1 MRDLT
6 EFINAGEIGRDNL
19 PIEDKPKIKELA
31 GYKSKNIISETQF
44 GQFDDRV
51 TTGTKDQSFFFNE
64 DRENKIA
71 LSQSTGELW
80 GKGLWNTAVEATVGT
95 LEGAA
100 MLPGIDWTL
109 KQIGGSDTGYG
120 NFISEA
126 INDVK
131 EGMKSDVYETIDSRS
146 GFAPW
151 DGTWWAANSETLG
164 TTLALMVPAMGATA
178 AIGKLGKLSKA
189 FAMRKSAGLTNA
201 IANNANLV
209 NKVENASKV
218 LGQATISRWTEN
230 TMEAQGTFDDTYNT
244 LLSQGLSQEAA
255 KEQAGIA
262 ASRAWNA
269 NWLNLA
275 QDVVQFNTIG
285 KTVGKF
291 SSRSMKTLAENAK
304 SKPRQV
310 VDFLGGMASESLEE
324 ADQYM
329 IGQEA
334 KRSVTD
340 NEYKFSDV
348 FNRVIDDYA
357 KDPQLHTSMFF
368 GALGGGVFQGVGDL
382 IQNRL
387 DKRIQKDIED
397 NKQKV
402 NAILNDDYVKD
413 ANIDIS
419 LVFNKAMAYADMGV
433 IDDLKDSVNKELT
446 KTKEEHIADGKK
458 EEEIEDYKA
467 KLNDVIADIDFISD
481 VRAKA
486 DNGYKSPMA
495 VRLQVASEYTL
506 RTYGKKL
513 NGVKSEYAKL
523 SSDSLAADGTIE
535 TLGRLKDIDT
545 LESLKIFRTQIAV
558 PKADGSTPV
567 RNLEE
572 VTSFIDE
579 RIKTIEKEIQAK
591 LPEGTTMESYLKR
604 DKNTAIANQDAFRN
618 NIAAQEEFVIAMED
632 ARLELEI
639 AKGDKVDILT
649 KRAKQTQLNQLKDKI
664 NKGELTLAEMNK
676 AVTDINE
683 PSFTAFLDEKLKNEE
698 LSAIPTGTNRTTS
711 INKRYKGNNL
721 LLAKELKELNAL
733 DAETFDIDSVEAFTK
748 KYNSN
753 DTFKKIVDKYYDN
766 KAKIKGTFYDTTELK
781 YENDTTQ
788 ENTSADINSV
798 TSPATSG
805 DRLMNSLQVA
815 LVKKIDD
822 NNVVF
827 FGIAGSPQMSISEF
841 EKIYS
846 KQYLWTEFTPLYRLD
861 GSIVYSD
868 FNTFT
873 DTSGN
878 VVTVVNE
885 EAQSMLNDP
894 SMDLRGKNTRYRV
907 YPNHPDFNPTKSP
920 AGFLVGIEVEISKD
934 NWLTMGRMSIGK
946 GNSKLIAIRE
956 AILKK
961 HKESGSDVID
971 FGNIVTGKRNGF
983 IVRKPKVGDKDNKNP
998 VSSIA
1003 KKDDVLAVIVPLE
1016 NSSID
1021 LVYGKLSEA
1030 KIVEMRNTV
1039 ASTKLAQ
1046 YAGNVVLMK
1055 KQADGTYTPTKLNT
1069 KKLKEVD
1076 LGNGKT
1082 LYNNVETL
1090 LENFEKLGGNHTQEQ
1105 LDKLHTDL
1113 HKLTFL
1119 VLNRNADGK
1128 YQFVISTQV
1137 REQWSEPV
1145 TFEELKSYVKEN
1157 KAVRIDKTRINDARY
1172 HKTFIDKYNILTT
1185 DIVPD
1190 NQLVGASI
1198 AIDIDKIIPLTNE
1211 EVADTKVKEKTPI
1224 QQKIDELATFGDDTD
1239 ESIERFVMPNLSLDD
1254 VEERDEDS
1262 PITFEEK
1269 PKVSDIKSD
1278 TDKDIEALGFNN
1290 SLPSKLPYKV
1300 GKIYNTQQKEIFA
1313 GIVNGEVYI
1322 NKELIDKYSNK
1333 EILENQ
1339 APQLN
1344 TILKNLGVYD
1354 KLVDLPK
1361 EQFINFLVAHE
1372 QAHLDFEKE
1381 GKTFKTEAIEEA
1393 YVNAKALIEVGI
1405 LKLKSFDLGN
1415 TNEAVE
1421 RLEKYFPTKEKYI
1434 DNITEL
1440 VAKEM
1445 DNVTVSLSTMTGYK
1459 VNVFEGALW
1468 GKKLETSSMDDFYF
1482 LQGKEGYPKNKK
1494 ELKEAIS
1501 KDIARNIPQSIKKKY
1516 WKDILESLPDDEKA
1530 LLSNWAYYNDY
1541 KRYTKQY
1548 GKPTFEFNEMPYP
1561 DLHKKGEKKYTNW
1574 TSFID
1579 GLFTAF
1585 DGPSS
1590 DLWFANPLL
1599 SDTENSIINWYKNLT
1614 PEKLDEYISNLS
1626 RVMAFKS
1633 MVVASFA
1640 GGSNISALDSG
1651 ARKIEDLQKAYYEI
1665 KQRTEIS
1672 STSVK
1677 EGVKRGSMISFQL
1690 EEYQVERVTENSID
1704 VRNTKTGDTD
1714 VISKEDYDAELA
1726 ALGKPSINNIPTEEE
1741 GYTFDDDDRYRVKE
1755 GVEDLTPITES
1766 EKEWFT
1772 KNYPNTDIQV
1782 FKDLSTIQK
1791 KGGPEA
1797 FGMFSNGLIYLTSD
1811 APIGTIYHEAFH
1823 MVLHTMLS
1831 DKELKDLLAQ
1841 QRYVRANKLKK
1852 NATDEEVEE
1861 SLTYEFQ
1868 DMMLTN
1874 GEIITTF
1881 TGKIKDFFKR
1891 LWNLIEIILERGG
1904 IKEGPS
1910 IKTMFYRV
1918 NRGLY
1923 NSFPK
1928 YKRNVTRFRKGVYGD
1943 LSVTEAKMASKV
1955 IANLI
1960 SNVIVGTGEGKNLRT
1975 FYNMPDA
1982 ETVDILKK
1990 ANKLANPK
1998 YVRKKNEKDLIGY
2011 TFNDLVYEAY
2021 KKLNVRSQKVGITE
2035 NEKNSIIRVMN
2046 ALLYVDETGKKYV
2059 KNLKNLVVGEM
2070 AAYGIKI
2077 DVSNLNETVSNY
2089 ISEDEDGVPDNQTD
2103 ESFDYKDRFTSS
2115 LKDFRARSRQLFAS
2129 IPNTNKT
2136 FATFKLFHDS
2146 STVYNTIKKALEGSL
2161 DYQDMLNRLDKLY
2174 GNHPD
2179 YEILQER
2186 FISDPTLLTEFYN
2199 NFAQRVNTPFIKVIT
2214 NGDGTKTVLESNKA
2228 NVTSDIRADWFE
2240 NFLNETNYI
2249 DSDTGQISD
2258 IGKEKAIANLELIT
2272 KIVED
2277 NKTNLKLSSKDAYAV
2292 ISLIG
2297 ETGILMDMDIIHKA
2311 LTTKSLYSGRYKAD
2325 NILIGNQFGKGLDYF
2340 YKLIIDGINPFQ
2352 VSDSDTEEL
2361 GSSITINKMLDGVSY
2376 QMSTLFPELR
2386 STIFQ
2391 NGKNKS
2397 VDSNLLPR
2405 DSARRL
2411 QRFKD
2416 SSENHNGF
2424 LLDQMKA
2431 DPFWKDSEFLEQ
2443 FHVHAKEIKL
2453 SILDTSEV
2461 DKGDHR
2467 EYSEFTSKNFHT
2479 SMMNLFFNYSKNRTI
2494 EIEAKQVVV
2503 PGKENLKY
2511 GWYGMPIP
2519 SNSTAYN
2526 LIRFAKY
2533 DTETAIELIVDAV
2546 RNEKNRIE
2554 ELEKLISANQEVY
2567 DTWKA
2572 GNKRTRKIT
2581 KPEVFKHIPFNMLL
2595 NGRKYHVFS
2604 ELNNGDKA
2612 IVFADDNAFEVAV
2625 KDAYRNYNARVFQ
2638 EYINKDI
2645 IEVGSNGYVIKDE
2658 NLDNRI
2664 ATTKREISMTNEVY
2678 QRNNNSALK
2687 RNLNRYNANATLM
2700 NIQMAF
2706 FFAGDIANYSYDEN
2720 TNSASIEDFFK
2731 RVKQINSP
2739 GTYLDINA
2747 KFKTDTGKELSVRK
2761 KYKAAIVQDQD
2772 LIVSQQLNDIVDIE
2786 TKYVTTLGY
2795 NQKEIEH
2802 HIEFITA
2809 KYSKMNITDAYT
2821 MIDIF
2826 RYREIAL
2833 GAGKWNNAKE
2843 ALYDKVMNDEYISP
2857 NEMEILQP
2865 FKPFRYSIE
2874 IVEGKEIPTQ
2884 HKNAE
2889 MLIIP
2894 QMAKYNSVNKTALEK
2909 MGYAFTGDSFT
2920 FDEVG
2925 RQENKYIDALMY
2937 NSSVKVGEL
2946 YTFATEEAINPDEVQ
2961 LFDNDDYRIQMGTPE
2976 HFYDSEINFG
2986 SQLRKLIIEGF
2997 DVNDS
3002 KTIYNID
3009 GEQLTA
3015 KQIIDRYNE
3024 ILTANLAESYQ
3035 DVRSIFTNDKGEID
3049 TKKMVEELKKYIIKR
3064 ELGNDYL
3071 EAVELIDGKPTIPYW
3086 YPTISYHLQAIFSA
3100 FYKNNITKQTATGM
3114 ALFNS
3119 SSVGYNETGIIR
3131 KPKIKFNTDSNG
3143 ETYIEHIEALIPMNS
3158 KHLLKFVDK
3167 TTGLIDVDKVEK
3179 FDPKLLK
3186 ALFYRIP
3193 SEDKYSLAHIKVI
3206 GFIPNI
3212 MGAQIILPDEIT
3224 TMAGLDFDIDKMFG
3238 MAYEIDNTTGKTI
3251 PSGMDSKGAR
3261 NNRLLDLMYGIMQLP
3276 QTAGRQLSPGNFENL
3291 TKVKTDVLELTKT
3304 DTSLNFASL
3313 ISKAEVQQRN
3323 MTGNE
3328 LIGTFANHRVNHVI
3342 FTLADFNFTES
3353 IDFDGY
3359 SLYSLS
3365 ETVSPID
3372 KRDIGLRLATFV
3384 AAVVDNA
3391 KDPIAAMIN
3400 LAPFLSDVAASM
3412 IRVGY
3417 SEDLVGIFLSQ
3428 KTFVKLTQ
3436 EYSNSSD
3443 YGKSNVIR
3451 LLSKLQNDLVIS
3463 DEQIDEAKQI
3473 IITTKLLEKNIQE
3486 PNPLVDYALINQMI
3500 KLVNQADTLR
3510 KIMSTMRFDSTAKA
3524 AGPTYFETEA
3534 KILEYE
3540 NVIDND
3546 KVITGYKEFMNN
3558 DSLQWVRDFYQLG
3571 IVKAQ
3576 EEMLSI
3582 MELPY
3587 NKSVFK
3593 DARDYFSRWKLD
3605 GSLRPNELET
3615 IARAVMTVNA
3625 SSFEPFNHKKSLEII
3640 TNFPE
3645 TFQKVKNKSIR
3656 YSALTGLITVEQAKS
3671 SSTRYSIPFKT
3682 LKFNKLGVSPSHMQ
3696 TIREVWSEMMESD
3709 DVKVRNFAHELAA
3722 YSFFTSGFL
3731 FKKNSIAEGIPI
3743 SWMTQITYN
3752 GKTFLQHMKEKNESS
3767 YLSQI
3772 QKEEIVRNL
3781 YQSLDIFATVKEK
3794 DNGVEVTKGVDSI
3807 YTASIDMNV
3816 EANKFY
3822 KDDPINNEIVKTY
3835 SPYIRLSLNNDVRLL
3850 KLDSFNRKENTA
3862 VYKEIQPLG
3871 IHNRYVQFSDGSDTI
3886 KGVISIGTS
3895 TKKQE
3900 VINRINSFN
3909 TVQSLTEAWN
3919 SPKFS
3924 AAQKELYKSDF
3935 TNRKLKLT
3943 NSVQIKEQLIN
3954 KEIKSNEL
3962 LIVEENEIPKKDGE
3976 SFEEM
3981 QQRVTQNL
3989 NIRKRIEIAQK
4000 NTIIQGKSYSFSE
4013 IKKIFNNEKLF
4024 ENEIYKQLDNILQS
4038 SNLAFKFGSLNKGK
4052 KSINA
4057 YYDSINNSINI
4068 DTLVLQT
4075 PNLATSD
4082 FKRILLHEIIHA
4094 ATFIN
4099 LKENANLTN
4108 TQKTALNN
4116 LNNLIEELKK
4126 DRDFFAQYGLTNAN
4140 ELLAELANEQFVDKL
4155 KKKTFSN
4162 NQSFFDK
4169 IISEI
4174 VKLLGLKT
4182 TAYDIVKE
4190 SFDNLVSEKLQNINQ
4205 STEIKLK
4212 IDNQEQSVIKEEIS
4226 NDIGN
4231 MMKEDNQFES
4241 LQYAIGTYLT
4251 DKNDTSKTTI
4261 TEDVNSFEEYS
4272 KNPVNVSKESWERMT
4287 REEQLA
4293 NWYAEQKCR

>member
-19 PIEDKPKIKELA
+19 PIEDKPKSRELQDF
-31 GYKSKNIISETQF
+31 KSVRPINQATFDQF
-44 GQFDDRV
+44 PDRLK
-51 TTGTKDQSFFFNE
+51 TGTKDLSFFPNE

-71 LSQSTGELW
+71 LSQSNSELW
-80 GKGLWNTAVEATVGT
+80 GKGIWNTAVEATVGT

-109 KQIGGSDTGYG
+109 RKIGGSDTGYG

-126 INDVK
+126 MNDVK
-131 EGMKSDVYETIDSRS
+131 QGMKTDVYETLDSRE

-151 DGTWWAANSETLG
+151 DGSWWAKNSETLG
-164 TTLALMVPAMGATA
+164 TTLSLMIPAMGTTA
-178 AIGKLGKLSKA
+178 LIGKLGKLSKA
-189 FAMRKSAGLTNA
+189 AAMRNSAKLTNT

-244 LLSQGLSQEAA
+244 LLAQGLSQEAA
-255 KEQAGIA
+255 KEQAGVA

-269 NWLNLA
+269 NWVNLA
-275 QDVVQFNTIG
+275 QDVVQFGTIG

-310 VDFLGGMASESLEE
+310 AGFLGGMGSESLEE
-324 ADQYM
+324 AGQYM
-329 IGQEA
+329 IGEES

-368 GALGGGVFQGVGDL
+368 GALGGGVFQGIGDV
-382 IQNRL
+382 IQNRV

-433 IDDLKDSVNKELT
+433 IDDLKDSINKELT
-446 KTKEEHIADGKK
+446 KSEEEHIADGKTK
-458 EEEIEDYKA
+458 EEIEEYKS

-481 VRAKA
+481 VRSKA

-513 NGVKSEYAKL
+513 NGVKSDYAKL
-523 SSDSLAADGTIE
+523 SSDSLSADGTIE
-535 TLGRLKDIDT
+535 TLNRLKDIDT
-545 LESLKIFRTQIAV
+545 LDSLKIFRTQISV

-579 RIKTIEKEIQAK
+579 RIKTIEKEIQDK

-676 AVTDINE
+676 AVAEIND
-683 PSFTAFLDEKLKNEE
+683 PSFITFLNEKLKSEE
-698 LSAIPTGTNRTTS
+698 LSAVPTGKDRVNNIS
-711 INKRYKGNNL
+711 KRYKGNNL
-721 LLAKELKELNAL
+721 LLAKELKELDAL
-733 DAETFDIDSVEAFTK
+733 EASVFDIDSEESFVK
-748 KYNSN
+748 KYSSDNN
-753 DTFKKIVDKYYDN
+753 FKNIVDKYYDN
-766 KAKIKGTFYDTTELK
+766 KAKTQGTFYDTTELR
-781 YENDTTQ
+781 YENDTRQ
-788 ENTSADINSV
+788 ENTSADINTV
-798 TSPATSG
+798 TNSITSG
-805 DRLMNSLQVA
+805 DRLMNSLHVA
-815 LVKKIDD
+815 LVKKIDE
-822 NNVVF
+822 NNVIF
-827 FGIAGSPQMSISEF
+827 YGIEGSPQMSIQEF

-861 GSIVYSD
+861 GSIVYND

-873 DTSGN
+873 DSNGN
-878 VVTVVNE
+878 VVTIVDA
-885 EAQSMLNDP
+885 EAQSILNDP
-894 SMDLRGKNTRYRV
+894 SIDLRGKNTRYKV
-907 YPNHPDFNPTKSP
+907 YPNHPIYNPTNSLE
-920 AGFLVGIEVEISKD
+920 AFIVGVEVEVSKD
-934 NWLTMGRMSIGK
+934 RWLVMGRMAIGK
-946 GNSKLIAIRE
+946 PDSKISKIRE
-956 AILKK
+956 VILSKY
-961 HKESGSDVID
+961 KESGSEVID
-971 FGNIVTGKRNGF
+971 LGNIVTGKRNGF
-983 IVRKPKVGDKDNKNP
+983 IVRKPKVNGKDNKNP

-1021 LVYGKLSEA
+1021 LVYGKLSDA

-1172 HKTFIDKYNILTT
+1172 HKSFIDKYNILTT
-1185 DIVPD
+1185 DIVPE

-1198 AIDIDKIIPLTNE
+1198 AIDIDKEIPLTKKETANN
-1211 EVADTKVKEKTPI
+1211 KEKEKAPAP
-1224 QQKIDELATFGDDTD
+1224 QKLAEDSLEAFSDDVEFIELATAST
-1239 ESIERFVMPNLSLDD
+1239 MSLEDL
-1254 VEERDEDS
+1254 DS
-1262 PITFEEK
+1262 PIDLDLIFGPTSTEQAVPVVVDTKADIERIK
-1269 PKVSDIKSD
+1269 ETPEGKEIENRRRLTTVSDEAADEDNYDGYSENSMSPVGSD
-1278 TDKDIEALGFNN
+1278 EWVKT
-1290 SLPSKLPYKV
+1290 
-1300 GKIYNTQQKEIFA
+1300 
-1313 GIVNGEVYI
+1313 GEWYGTYI
-1322 NKELIDKYSNK
+1322 NKNGE
-1333 EILENQ
+1333 
-1339 APQLN
+1339 
-1344 TILKNLGVYD
+1344 
-1354 KLVDLPK
+1354 K
-1361 EQFINFLVAHE
+1361 EQILVNS
-1372 QAHLDFEKE
+1372 EKE
-1381 GKTFKTEAIEEA
+1381 LLD
-1393 YVNAKALIEVGI
+1393 VLNAK
-1405 LKLKSFDLGN
+1405 
-1415 TNEAVE
+1415 
-1421 RLEKYFPTKEKYI
+1421 
-1434 DNITEL
+1434 
-1440 VAKEM
+1440 
-1445 DNVTVSLSTMTGYK
+1445 
-1459 VNVFEGALW
+1459 
-1468 GKKLETSSMDDFYF
+1468 
-1482 LQGKEGYPKNKK
+1482 
-1494 ELKEAIS
+1494 
-1501 KDIARNIPQSIKKKY
+1501 
-1516 WKDILESLPDDEKA
+1516 
-1530 LLSNWAYYNDY
+1530 
-1541 KRYTKQY
+1541 
-1548 GKPTFEFNEMPYP
+1548 
-1561 DLHKKGEKKYTNW
+1561 
-1574 TSFID
+1574 
-1579 GLFTAF
+1579 
-1585 DGPSS
+1585 
-1590 DLWFANPLL
+1590 
-1599 SDTENSIINWYKNLT
+1599 
-1614 PEKLDEYISNLS
+1614 
-1626 RVMAFKS
+1626 
-1633 MVVASFA
+1633 
-1640 GGSNISALDSG
+1640 
-1651 ARKIEDLQKAYYEI
+1651 
-1665 KQRTEIS
+1665 
-1672 STSVK
+1672 
-1677 EGVKRGSMISFQL
+1677 
-1690 EEYQVERVTENSID
+1690 
-1704 VRNTKTGDTD
+1704 
-1714 VISKEDYDAELA
+1714 YDAELA
-1726 ALGKPSINNIPTEEE
+1726 ALEKPKVNNIPTEEDD
-1741 GYTFDDDDRYRVKE
+1741 FDDAPKIKRNRVKE
-1755 GVEDLTPITES
+1755 DVEDLTPLTET
-1766 EKEWFT
+1766 EKQWFAKT
-1772 KNYPNTDIQV
+1772 YPNTDIQV
-1782 FKDLSTIQK
+1782 FEDLSTIQK

-1823 MVLHTMLS
+1823 MVLHTMLT
-1831 DKELKDLLAQ
+1831 DKELKELLAQ
-1841 QRYVRANKLKK
+1841 QRYARANKLKK

-1874 GEIITTF
+1874 GEIVNTF

-1891 LWNLIEIILERGG
+1891 LWNLIGIILERGG
-1904 IKEGPS
+1904 LKKGPS

-1923 NSFPK
+1923 SSFPK

-1943 LSVTEAKMASKV
+1943 LSVTEAKMASNV
-1955 IANLI
+1955 IANII
-1960 SNVIVGTGEGKNLRT
+1960 SNIIIGTGEGKNLRT
-1975 FYNMPDA
+1975 RYNMPDA

-1990 ANKLANPK
+1990 ANKLANPN
-1998 YVRKKNEKDLIGY
+1998 YVRKENEIGLTGY
-2011 TFNDLVYEAY
+2011 TFNDLIYEAY
-2021 KKLNVRSQKVGITE
+2021 KKLNKRRQESDITE

-2046 ALLYVDETGKKYV
+2046 ALLYIDENGNKQV

-2070 AAYGIKI
+2070 SNFGIKI

-2129 IPNTNKT
+2129 IPNSNKS
-2136 FATFKLFHDS
+2136 FATFELFHDS

-2161 DYQDMLNRLDKLY
+2161 DFQDMLNKLDNLY

-2199 NFAQRVNTPFIKVIT
+2199 NFAQRMNTPFIKVIT
-2214 NGDGTKTVLESNKA
+2214 NSDGTKTVLESNKA

-2249 DSDTGQISD
+2249 DPDTGQISD
-2258 IGKEKAIANLELIT
+2258 LGKEKATVNLELLN

-2277 NKTNLKLSSKDAYAV
+2277 NKKNLKLNPKDAYAV
-2292 ISLIG
+2292 VSLIA
-2297 ETGILMDMDIIHKA
+2297 ETGILMDIDTIYKI
-2311 LTTKSLYSGRYKAD
+2311 LTTESLDNKYYNGRYKAD

-2352 VSDSDTEEL
+2352 VSDSDTGEK
-2361 GSSITINKMLDGVSY
+2361 GSSVTINKMLDNVSY
-2376 QMSTLFPELR
+2376 QMSTMFPELR

-2443 FHVHAKEIKL
+2443 FHIHAKEVKL
-2453 SILDTSEV
+2453 AILDTSEV
-2461 DKGDHR
+2461 DKGDNR

-2479 SMMNLFFNYSKNRTI
+2479 TMMNLFFNYSKNRKAEVEGET
-2494 EIEAKQVVV
+2494 VDV

-2533 DTETAIELIVDAV
+2533 DTETAIEHIIDAV

-2554 ELEKLISANQEVY
+2554 ELEKLISANQDLY
-2567 DTWKA
+2567 DAWVA
-2572 GNKRTRKIT
+2572 LGKRTRKII
-2581 KPEVFKHIPFNMLL
+2581 KPEVFKDIPFNMLL

-2604 ELNNGDKA
+2604 ELNDGDKA
-2612 IVFADDNAFEVAV
+2612 IVFSDDNAFEVAV
-2625 KDAYRNYNARVFQ
+2625 KNAYKNYNDKVFQ
-2638 EYINKDI
+2638 EYVNKDI
-2645 IEVGSNGYVIKDE
+2645 IEIGNNGYVIKDE
-2658 NLDNRI
+2658 NLDKR
-2664 ATTKREISMTNEVY
+2664 TSYSKREANTSNEVY
-2678 QRNNNSALK
+2678 QRNKSSALK
-2687 RNLNRYNANATLM
+2687 RNLDRYNANATLM

-2706 FFAGDIANYSYDEN
+2706 FFAGDIANYGFDKN

-2747 KFKTDTGKELSVRK
+2747 KFKTDKGKELSVRK
-2761 KYKAAIVQDQD
+2761 KYKVAIVQDQD
-2772 LIVSQQLNDIVDIE
+2772 LVVSQQLNEIIDIE
-2786 TKYVTTLGY
+2786 VRYVTALGY
-2795 NQKEIEH
+2795 SESEIEKH
-2802 HIEFITA
+2802 VNFINS
-2809 KYSKMNITDAYT
+2809 KYSEMNITDAFT

-2826 RYREIAL
+2826 RYREIAI
-2833 GAGKWNNAKE
+2833 GATKWSNAKE
-2843 ALYDKVMNDEYISP
+2843 VLYQKVLNNEYISP

-2874 IVEGKEIPTQ
+2874 IVDGKQIPTQ

-2894 QMAKYNSVNKTALEK
+2894 QMAKYNSVHKTALEK
-2909 MGYAFTGDSFT
+2909 MGYKFNPDFSFT
-2920 FDEVG
+2920 FDENG
-2925 RQENKYIDALMY
+2925 RQDNKYIDALMY

-2946 YTFATEEAINPDEVQ
+2946 YTFATEESINPDETQ
-2961 LFDNDDYRIQMGTPE
+2961 LFNNDDYRIQMGTPE

-2997 DVNDS
+2997 DINDFT
-3002 KTIYNID
+3002 KYNIN

-3015 KQIIDRYNE
+3015 KQIIDSYNE

-3035 DVRSIFTNDKGEID
+3035 DVRSIFTNDNGEID
-3049 TKKMVEELKKYIIKR
+3049 TTKMVKELKKYIIER

-3086 YPTISYHLQAIFSA
+3086 YPTISYNLQAIFSA
-3100 FYKNNITKQTATGM
+3100 FYKNNITKQTAAGM

-3119 SSVGYNETGIIR
+3119 SSVGYNTDGIIR
-3131 KPKIKFNTDSNG
+3131 KPKIKFNVNANG
-3143 ETYIEHIEALIPMNS
+3143 ERYIEHIEALIPMNS

-3167 TTGLIDVDKVEK
+3167 TTGLIDVAKVER

-3186 ALFYRIP
+3186 SLFYRIP
-3193 SEDKYSLAHIKVI
+3193 SEDKYSLVHIKVI

-3224 TMAGLDFDIDKMFG
+3224 TIAGLDFDIDKMFG
-3238 MAYEIDNTTGKTI
+3238 MAYEIDNKTGKTI

-3261 NNRLLDLMYGIMQLP
+3261 NNKLLDIMYGIMQLP

-3291 TKVKTDVLELTKT
+3291 TQVKKDVLELTKA

-3342 FTLADFNFTES
+3342 FTLADFNFVES

-3365 ETVSPID
+3365 ETNSPID
-3372 KRDIGLRLATFV
+3372 KKDIGLRLATFV

-3400 LAPFLSDVAASM
+3400 LAPFLSDVAGSM

-3428 KTFVKLTQ
+3428 KVFVKLTQ

-3443 YGKSNVIR
+3443 YGKSNVIKILR
-3451 LLSKLQNDLVIS
+3451 SLQNDLIIS
-3463 DEQIDEAKQI
+3463 TEQKDQAKK
-3473 IITTKLLEKNIQE
+3473 ITISTELLKENIQN
-3486 PNPLVDYALINQMI
+3486 PNPIVDYALINQMI
-3500 KLVNQADTLR
+3500 KLVNQADMLR
-3510 KIMSTMRFDSTAKA
+3510 KVMSTMRFDSTAKA

-3540 NVIDND
+3540 SVIGND
-3546 KVITGYKEFMNN
+3546 KIITGYEEFMDN

-3571 IVKAQ
+3571 VLKAQ
-3576 EEMLSI
+3576 QEMLSI

-3587 NKSVFK
+3587 NKSVFS
-3593 DARDYFSRWKLD
+3593 DAREYFSRWKLD

-3625 SSFEPFNHKKSLEII
+3625 SSFEPFNNNRSLNVV
-3640 TNFPE
+3640 TNFPD

-3656 YSALTGLITVEQAKS
+3656 YSALTGLITVEQANPS
-3671 SSTRYSIPFKT
+3671 NTRYSVPFKT

-3709 DVKVRNFAHELAA
+3709 DVKVRDFAQDLAA

-3743 SWMTQITYN
+3743 SWMTQITHN

-3767 YLSQI
+3767 ALSQI

-3794 DNGVEVTKGVDSI
+3794 DNGIEVVKNVDSI
-3807 YTASIDMNV
+3807 YTVDVDMNV

-3822 KDDPINNEIVKTY
+3822 KDDVINKDVVRTY
-3835 SPYIRLSLNNDVRLL
+3835 SPYIRLSLNNDIRLL

-3862 VYKEIQPLG
+3862 IYKEIQPLG
-3871 IHNRYVQFSDGSDTI
+3871 IHNRYVQFSDGSEVI

-3895 TKKQE
+3895 TKRQE
-3900 VINRINSFN
+3900 IINRINSFD
-3909 TVQSLTEAWN
+3909 TIESLVEAWN

-3924 AAQKELYKSDF
+3924 EKQRELYKSDF
-3935 TNRKLKLT
+3935 TNRKLQLST
-3943 NSVQIKEQLIN
+3943 PAQPSTSVTREFTPENITTLKP
-3954 KEIKSNEL
+3954 NEVFVFGANTAGGHGGGTAGL
-3962 LIVEENEIPKKDGE
+3962 A
-3976 SFEEM
+3976 
-3981 QQRVTQNL
+3981 QRGT
-3989 NIRKRIEIAQK
+3989 
-4000 NTIIQGKSYSFSE
+4000 T
-4013 IKKIFNNEKLF
+4013 
-4024 ENEIYKQLDNILQS
+4024 S
-4038 SNLAFKFGSLNKGK
+4038 SNYTALPIGTKGK
-4052 KSINA
+4052 WA
-4057 YYDSINNSINI
+4057 
-4068 DTLVLQT
+4068 
-4075 PNLATSD
+4075 
-4082 FKRILLHEIIHA
+4082 E
-4094 ATFIN
+4094 
-4099 LKENANLTN
+4099 
-4108 TQKTALNN
+4108 
-4116 LNNLIEELKK
+4116 
-4126 DRDFFAQYGLTNAN
+4126 YGV
-4140 ELLAELANEQFVDKL
+4140 VDKL
-4155 KKKTFSN
+4155 MQGTEGKSFGIVTKTAT
-4162 NQSFFDK
+4162 
-4169 IISEI
+4169 IS
-4174 VKLLGLKT
+4174 GT
-4182 TAYDIVKE
+4182 
-4190 SFDNLVSEKLQNINQ
+4190 S
-4205 STEIKLK
+4205 LK
-4212 IDNQEQSVIKEEIS
+4212 IGTKRSVPLSRIEESITALIKTANENPNLKFLVTKFGTNMAGFSEQEMKSLLENKTLPDNIILPKEFEVRTTVQPSTQEQSIVETQSVVKEEIPNDISNMIKEENKPTSQSMEI
-4226 NDIGN
+4226 NN
-4231 MMKEDNQFES
+4231 TTYES
-4241 LQYAIGTYLT
+4241 IQYAIGMYLA

-4272 KNPVNVSKESWERMT
+4272 KNPINISKESWEKMT

>member
-6 EFINAGEIGRDNL
+6 EFINTGELGRDNL
-19 PIEDKPKIKELA
+19 PVEDKPKIRELA
-31 GYKSKNIISETQF
+31 GYKSKNVINETQF

-51 TTGTKDQSFFFNE
+51 ATGTKDQSFFFGE

-71 LSQSTGELW
+71 LNQSTSELW

-109 KQIGGSDTGYG
+109 RQIGGSDTGYG

-126 INDVK
+126 INEVK
-131 EGMKSDVYETIDSRS
+131 QGMKSDVYETTDSRE

-151 DGTWWAANSETLG
+151 DGSWWAKNSETLG
-164 TTLALMVPAMGATA
+164 TTLSLMIPAMGATA

-189 FAMRKSAGLTNA
+189 MAMRKSATLTNT
-201 IANNANLV
+201 IANNANLI

-230 TMEAQGTFDDTYNT
+230 TMEAQGTFDETYNT
-244 LLSQGLSQEAA
+244 LLAQGLSQEAA
-255 KEQAGIA
+255 KEQAGVA

-269 NWLNLA
+269 NWVNLA
-275 QDVVQFNTIG
+275 QDIVQFGTIG

-310 VDFLGGMASESLEE
+310 AGFLGGMASESLEE

-368 GALGGGVFQGVGDL
+368 GALGGGVFQGAGDL

-433 IDDLKDSVNKELT
+433 IDDLKDSINKELSKSEEEHIVDG
-446 KTKEEHIADGKK
+446 KTKEEV
-458 EEEIEDYKA
+458 EDYKT

-486 DNGYKSPMA
+486 DNGYRSPMA

-513 NGVKSEYAKL
+513 NGVKTDYTKL
-523 SSDSLAADGTIE
+523 VSDSLAADGTTE

-545 LESLKIFRTQIAV
+545 LDSLKAFRTQIAV

-579 RIKTIEKEIQAK
+579 RIKIIEKEIQAK
-591 LPEGTTMESYLKR
+591 LPEGTTMESYLTR
-604 DKNTAIANQDAFRN
+604 DKDTAIANQDAFRN
-618 NIAAQEEFVIAMED
+618 NIASQEEFLIAMED

-664 NKGELTLAEMNK
+664 SKGELTLEEMTK
-676 AVTDINE
+676 AVTDIKE
-683 PSFTAFLDEKLKNEE
+683 PSFIAFLDQKLKNEE
-698 LSAIPTGTNRTTS
+698 LSAIPTGTDRTDS
-711 INKRYKGNNL
+711 ITKRYKGNNL
-721 LLAKELKELNAL
+721 LLAKELKELDAL
-733 DAETFDIDSVEAFTK
+733 DAETFDIDSAEAFTK
-748 KYNSN
+748 KYTSN
-753 DTFKKIVDKYYDN
+753 EAFKKVVDKYYDN
-766 KAKIKGTFYDTTELK
+766 KAKAKGTFYDTTELK
-781 YENDTTQ
+781 HENDTRP

-805 DRLMNSLQVA
+805 DRLMNSLHVA

-827 FGIAGSPQMSISEF
+827 FGSNNSDEMSIVEF

-861 GSIVYSD
+861 GSVVYND
-868 FNTFT
+868 FNTFV
-873 DTSGN
+873 DTTGN
-878 VVTVVNE
+878 TVTIVDT
-885 EAQSMLNDP
+885 EAQSILNDP
-894 SMDLRGKNTRYRV
+894 SIDLRGKNTRYRV
-907 YPNHPDFNPTKSP
+907 YPNHPEFNPTKSP
-920 AGFLVGIEVEISKD
+920 AGFLVGIEVEVSKD
-934 NWLTMGRMSIGK
+934 KWLTMGRMSIGK
-946 GNSKLIAIRE
+946 GNSKLITIRE

-961 HKESGSDVID
+961 YKESGSEVID

-983 IVRKPKVGDKDNKNP
+983 IVRKPKVGDKDNKSP
-998 VSSIA
+998 IASII
-1003 KKDDVLAVIVPLE
+1003 KPDEVLAVVVPVK
-1016 NSSID
+1016 NGAID
-1021 LVYGKLSEA
+1021 LVYGKLADA
-1030 KIVEMRNTV
+1030 KIVEMRNSVT
-1039 ASTKLAQ
+1039 SPKLAE

-1055 KQADGTYTPTKLNT
+1055 KQADGTFTPTKLNT
-1069 KKLKEVD
+1069 KKLKEVELD
-1076 LGNGKT
+1076 NGKT
-1082 LYNNVETL
+1082 LYDNVESL
-1090 LENFEKLGGNHTQEQ
+1090 LENFEKLGSGYTQEQ

-1119 VLNRNADGK
+1119 VLTKNEDGK
-1128 YQFVISTQV
+1128 YQYIKSTQV
-1137 REQWSEPV
+1137 AEEWSEPV
-1145 TFEELKSYVKEN
+1145 TFQELKNYIKET
-1157 KAVRIDKTRINDARY
+1157 KTVRIDKTRINDARY
-1172 HKTFIDKYNILTT
+1172 HTSFIDKYNLLTT

-1198 AIDIDKIIPLTNE
+1198 AIDIDKAIPLTKE
-1211 EVADTKVKEKTPI
+1211 EVADTKAKEKAPI
-1224 QQKIDELATFGDDTD
+1224 QQKLDELATFGDDSEFLELVPEQASTISMTD
-1239 ESIERFVMPNLSLDD
+1239 LFED
-1254 VEERDEDS
+1254 VVV
-1262 PITFEEK
+1262 TEEK
-1269 PKVSDIKSD
+1269 PITTEVK
-1278 TDKDIEALGFNN
+1278 KDIVVNN
-1290 SLPSKLPYKV
+1290 IP
-1300 GKIYNTQQKEIFA
+1300 I
-1313 GIVNGEVYI
+1313 
-1322 NKELIDKYSNK
+1322 
-1333 EILENQ
+1333 
-1339 APQLN
+1339 
-1344 TILKNLGVYD
+1344 
-1354 KLVDLPK
+1354 
-1361 EQFINFLVAHE
+1361 
-1372 QAHLDFEKE
+1372 EKE
-1381 GKTFKTEAIEEA
+1381 G
-1393 YVNAKALIEVGI
+1393 
-1405 LKLKSFDLGN
+1405 
-1415 TNEAVE
+1415 
-1421 RLEKYFPTKEKYI
+1421 YI
-1434 DNITEL
+1434 
-1440 VAKEM
+1440 
-1445 DNVTVSLSTMTGYK
+1445 
-1459 VNVFEGALW
+1459 
-1468 GKKLETSSMDDFYF
+1468 
-1482 LQGKEGYPKNKK
+1482 
-1494 ELKEAIS
+1494 
-1501 KDIARNIPQSIKKKY
+1501 
-1516 WKDILESLPDDEKA
+1516 
-1530 LLSNWAYYNDY
+1530 
-1541 KRYTKQY
+1541 
-1548 GKPTFEFNEMPYP
+1548 
-1561 DLHKKGEKKYTNW
+1561 
-1574 TSFID
+1574 
-1579 GLFTAF
+1579 
-1585 DGPSS
+1585 
-1590 DLWFANPLL
+1590 
-1599 SDTENSIINWYKNLT
+1599 
-1614 PEKLDEYISNLS
+1614 
-1626 RVMAFKS
+1626 
-1633 MVVASFA
+1633 
-1640 GGSNISALDSG
+1640 
-1651 ARKIEDLQKAYYEI
+1651 
-1665 KQRTEIS
+1665 
-1672 STSVK
+1672 
-1677 EGVKRGSMISFQL
+1677 
-1690 EEYQVERVTENSID
+1690 
-1704 VRNTKTGDTD
+1704 
-1714 VISKEDYDAELA
+1714 
-1726 ALGKPSINNIPTEEE
+1726 
-1741 GYTFDDDDRYRVKE
+1741 FDDGDDKYRVKE
-1755 GVEDLTPITES
+1755 GVEDLTPLTET
-1766 EKEWFT
+1766 EKEWFKRT
-1772 KNYPNTDIQV
+1772 YPNTDIQV
-1782 FKDLSTIQK
+1782 FEDLSTIQK

-1823 MVLHTMLS
+1823 MVLHTMLT
-1831 DKELKDLLAQ
+1831 DKELKELLAQ

-1852 NATDEEVEE
+1852 TATDEEVEE

-1868 DMMLTN
+1868 DMMLTD
-1874 GEIITTF
+1874 GEIVNTF

-1891 LWNLIEIILERGG
+1891 LWNIIEIILERGSL
-1904 IKEGPS
+1904 KKGPS

-1923 NSFPK
+1923 SSFPK

-1960 SNVIVGTGEGKNLRT
+1960 SNVIVGTGVGKNLRT

-1982 ETVDILKK
+1982 KTVDILKK
-1990 ANKLANPK
+1990 ANKLANPN
-1998 YVRKKNEKDLIGY
+1998 YTRKENEKDLIGY

-2021 KKLNVRSQKVGITE
+2021 VKLNVRSQKVGITE
-2035 NEKNSIIRVMN
+2035 NEKNSIIRIMN
-2046 ALLYVDETGKKYV
+2046 ALLYVDKDGKKYV

-2077 DVSNLNETVSNY
+2077 DVSNLNETVSTY
-2089 ISEDEDGVPDNQTD
+2089 TSEDKDGVPDNQTD

-2129 IPNTNKT
+2129 IPNSNKT
-2136 FATFKLFHDS
+2136 FATFKIFHDS

-2161 DYQDMLNRLDKLY
+2161 DFQDMLNRLDKLY

-2199 NFAQRVNTPFIKVIT
+2199 NFAQRMNTPFIKVIT
-2214 NGDGTKTVLESNKA
+2214 NSDGTKTVLESNKA

-2249 DSDTGQISD
+2249 DPDTGQISN
-2258 IGKEKAIANLELIT
+2258 IGKEKASANLELIT
-2272 KIVED
+2272 KIVEE
-2277 NKTNLKLSSKDAYAV
+2277 NKTNLKLSSKDAYTV

-2297 ETGILMDMDIIHKA
+2297 ETGMLMDMDTIHKI
-2311 LTTKSLYSGRYKAD
+2311 LTTGSLDNKYSSGRYKAD

-2340 YKLIIDGINPFQ
+2340 YKLIIDGVNPFQ
-2352 VSDSDTEEL
+2352 ASDSDTGEK
-2361 GSSITINKMLDGVSY
+2361 GSSVTITKMLDNVSY
-2376 QMSTLFPELR
+2376 QMSTMFPELR

-2416 SSENHNGF
+2416 SSENHGGF

-2431 DPFWKDSEFLEQ
+2431 DPFWKDSEFLEE
-2443 FHVHAKEIKL
+2443 FHKHSKEIKL

-2479 SMMNLFFNYSKNRTI
+2479 SMMNLFFNYGKNKTT
-2494 EIEAKQVVV
+2494 EIDAEKITV
-2503 PGKENLKY
+2503 PGKENSY

-2526 LIRFAKY
+2526 LIRFTKY

-2572 GNKRTRKIT
+2572 GDKRTRKIT

-2625 KDAYRNYNARVFQ
+2625 KTAYKNYNARVFQ

-2664 ATTKREISMTNEVY
+2664 ATVKREVSMTNEVY
-2678 QRNNNSALK
+2678 QRNKNSALK
-2687 RNLNRYNANATLM
+2687 RNLDRYNTNATLM

-2706 FFAGDIANYSYDEN
+2706 FFAGDIANYGFDKN

-2747 KFKTDTGKELSVRK
+2747 KFKTSTGKELFVRK

-2772 LIVSQQLNDIVDIE
+2772 LVVSQQLSDIVDIE
-2786 TKYVTTLGY
+2786 TKYVTALGY
-2795 NQKEIEH
+2795 TQKEIEH
-2802 HIEFITA
+2802 HVKFITA
-2809 KYSKMNITDAYT
+2809 KYGEMNITDAFT

-2843 ALYDKVMNDEYISP
+2843 ALYEKVMNDEYISP

-2894 QMAKYNSVNKTALEK
+2894 QMAKYNSVHKTALEK
-2909 MGYAFTGDSFT
+2909 MGYTFNSNGSFT
-2920 FDEVG
+2920 FDETG

-3009 GEQLTA
+3009 SEKLTA
-3015 KQIIDRYNE
+3015 KQIIDRYND
-3024 ILTANLAESYQ
+3024 ILTANLSESYQ
-3035 DVRSIFTNDKGEID
+3035 DVRSIFTDDSGNIN
-3049 TKKMVEELKKYIIKR
+3049 TKKMVEELKKYIIER

-3119 SSVGYNETGIIR
+3119 SSVGYNADGIIR
-3131 KPKIKFNTDSNG
+3131 KPKIKFNILKDDQGNPVTYIQEELVDG
-3143 ETYIEHIEALIPMNS
+3143 IKTKVVKEVKYIEHIEALIPMNS
-3158 KHLLKFVDK
+3158 KHLLKFVDE

-3179 FDPKLLK
+3179 FDSRLLK

-3238 MAYEIDNTTGKTI
+3238 MAYEIDSTTGKTI

-3261 NNRLLDLMYGIMQLP
+3261 NNKLLDLMYGIMQLP

-3291 TKVKTDVLELTKT
+3291 TKVKNDVLKLTGA

-3328 LIGTFANHRVNHVI
+3328 LIGTFANHRVNHII
-3342 FTLADFNFTES
+3342 FTHGDFNFVEP
-3353 IDFDGY
+3353 IEFDGY
-3359 SLYSLS
+3359 SLTSLS
-3365 ETVSPID
+3365 QTKSPVD

-3400 LAPFLSDVAASM
+3400 LAPFLSDVAGSM

-3417 SEDLVGIFLSQ
+3417 SEDLVGRFLSQ
-3428 KTFVKLTQ
+3428 KVFVKLTQ
-3436 EYSNSSD
+3436 DYSNSSD

-3451 LLSKLQNDLVIS
+3451 LLRGLQNDLVIS
-3463 DEQIDEAKQI
+3463 EEQIDAAKKI
-3473 IITTKLLEKNIQE
+3473 RITTALLEKNIQE

-3500 KLVNQADTLR
+3500 KLVNQADMLR
-3510 KIMSTMRFDSTAKA
+3510 KTMSTMRFDSTAKA

-3534 KILEYE
+3534 KILEYD
-3540 NVIDND
+3540 NVISND
-3546 KVITGYKEFMNN
+3546 KVLTGYKEFMDN

-3571 IVKAQ
+3571 VVKAQ

-3656 YSALTGLITVEQAKS
+3656 YSALTGLITVEQAKP
-3671 SSTRYSIPFKT
+3671 SSTRYSVPFKT

-3743 SWMTQITYN
+3743 SWMTQITHE
-3752 GKTFLQHMKEKNESS
+3752 GKTFLQHMKEKNESTA
-3767 YLSQI
+3767 LSQI
-3772 QKEEIVRNL
+3772 QKEEIVKNL

-3794 DNGVEVTKGVDSI
+3794 DNGVEVTKNTDSI
-3807 YTASIDMNV
+3807 YTADVDMNV

-3822 KDDPINNEIVKTY
+3822 KDDIINDDVIRTY

-3862 VYKEIQPLG
+3862 IYKEIQPLG
-3871 IHNRYVQFSDGSDTI
+3871 IHNRYVQFSDGSEVI

-3895 TKKQE
+3895 TKK
-3900 VINRINSFN
+3900 
-3909 TVQSLTEAWN
+3909 
-3919 SPKFS
+3919 
-3924 AAQKELYKSDF
+3924 
-3935 TNRKLKLT
+3935 
-3943 NSVQIKEQLIN
+3943 
-3954 KEIKSNEL
+3954 
-3962 LIVEENEIPKKDGE
+3962 EEK
-3976 SFEEM
+3976 
-3981 QQRVTQNL
+3981 
-3989 NIRKRIEIAQK
+3989 
-4000 NTIIQGKSYSFSE
+4000 
-4013 IKKIFNNEKLF
+4013 
-4024 ENEIYKQLDNILQS
+4024 
-4038 SNLAFKFGSLNKGK
+4038 
-4052 KSINA
+4052 
-4057 YYDSINNSINI
+4057 
-4068 DTLVLQT
+4068 
-4075 PNLATSD
+4075 
-4082 FKRILLHEIIHA
+4082 
-4094 ATFIN
+4094 
-4099 LKENANLTN
+4099 
-4108 TQKTALNN
+4108 
-4116 LNNLIEELKK
+4116 
-4126 DRDFFAQYGLTNAN
+4126 
-4140 ELLAELANEQFVDKL
+4140 
-4155 KKKTFSN
+4155 
-4162 NQSFFDK
+4162 
-4169 IISEI
+4169 
-4174 VKLLGLKT
+4174 
-4182 TAYDIVKE
+4182 
-4190 SFDNLVSEKLQNINQ
+4190 
-4205 STEIKLK
+4205 
-4212 IDNQEQSVIKEEIS
+4212 QSVVKEEIP
-4226 NDIGN
+4226 NDISN
-4231 MMKEDNQFES
+4231 MTKEDTQFES
-4241 LQYAIGTYLT
+4241 LQYAIGTYLA

-4287 REEQLA
+4287 REDQLA
-4293 NWYAEQKCR
+4293 HWYANQKCRQA